1 MSKLEFVDKI
11 RKEEKKKV
19 MPIILTTI
27 FIVIILAL
35 TYFVFRVPYA
45 IKQLTWVV
53 LLLIIIFLLIAWY
66 RAYYK

>member
-11 RKEEKKKV
+11 KQEEKKKV

-27 FIVIILAL
+27 FILIILAL
-35 TYFVFRVPYA
+35 TYSVFRVPYA
-45 IKQLTWVV
+45 IKQLTWIV
-53 LLLIIIFLLIAWY
+53 LLLMIIFLLIAWH